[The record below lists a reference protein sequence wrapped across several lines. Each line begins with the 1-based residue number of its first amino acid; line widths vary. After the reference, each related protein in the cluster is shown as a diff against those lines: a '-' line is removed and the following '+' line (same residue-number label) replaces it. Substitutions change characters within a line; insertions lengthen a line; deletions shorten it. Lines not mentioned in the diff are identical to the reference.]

1 MKNGIM
7 TIAKKELFRFFGDRR
22 MVLTTLILPGLLIY
36 IMYTFMGSAINN
48 MYTVDEDYTMQVSA
62 VNLPASMRTL
72 FESTSMEIA
81 DITDEQA
88 ALCRESLA
96 EKQLDLLILFPAD
109 FIEAMAG
116 YEISSGSQAPNIEIY
131 YNSSS
136 TNSAAAYS
144 TAVQILDGY
153 EAALANKFD
162 INRGNSTFD
171 LASEKDTAGSIFS
184 SMLPLLLLI
193 FLFSG
198 CMAVA
203 TESIAGEK
211 ERGTIATMLI
221 TPVKRRDI
229 AIGKIAALAVI
240 ALLSGASSALGTILS
255 LPKLM
260 GAAAD
265 SISVSVYT
273 ATDYLLLG
281 LIILSTVLVLVTL
294 ISLVSA
300 FSKTI
305 KEAQTLV
312 MPLMI
317 IVMAVGITAMFGGG
331 AKSELPY
338 YLIPLYNSVQCMVGI
353 FSFEAVSQHI
363 AVTLASN
370 LFFTAL
376 GVFALAK
383 IFNSEKIIFSK

>member
-72 FESTSMEIA
+72 FESASMEIA

-88 ALCRESLA
+88 GLCRESLA

-109 FIEAMAG
+109 FSEAMAG

-211 ERGTIATMLI
+211 ERGTIATMFI

-317 IVMAVGITAMFGGG
+317 VVMAVGITAMFGGG

-338 YLIPLYNSVQCMVGI
+338 DLIPLYNSVQCMVGI

>member
-72 FESTSMEIA
+72 FESASMEIA
-81 DITDEQA
+81 DISDEQA
-88 ALCRESLA
+88 GLCRESLA

-109 FIEAMAG
+109 FSEAMAG

-317 IVMAVGITAMFGGG
+317 VVMAVGITAMFGGG

>member
-72 FESTSMEIA
+72 FESASMEIA

-88 ALCRESLA
+88 GLCRESLA

-153 EAALANKFD
+153 EAALAHKFD

-317 IVMAVGITAMFGGG
+317 VVMAVGITAMFGGG

>member
-72 FESTSMEIA
+72 FESASMEIA

-88 ALCRESLA
+88 GLCRESLA

-317 IVMAVGITAMFGGG
+317 VVMAVGITAMFGGG

>member
-72 FESTSMEIA
+72 FESASMEIA

-88 ALCRESLA
+88 GLCRESLA

-109 FIEAMAG
+109 FSEAMAG

-317 IVMAVGITAMFGGG
+317 VVMAVGITAMFGGG

>member
-72 FESTSMEIA
+72 FESASMEIA

-88 ALCRESLA
+88 GLCRESLA

-109 FIEAMAG
+109 FSEAMAG

-281 LIILSTVLVLVTL
+281 LII
-294 ISLVSA
+294 
-300 FSKTI
+300 
-305 KEAQTLV
+305 
-312 MPLMI
+312 
-317 IVMAVGITAMFGGG
+317 
-331 AKSELPY
+331 
-338 YLIPLYNSVQCMVGI
+338 
-353 FSFEAVSQHI
+353 
-363 AVTLASN
+363 
-370 LFFTAL
+370 
-376 GVFALAK
+376 
-383 IFNSEKIIFSK
+383 